1 MSAAWMAPAL
11 LVALAV
17 PAAAQDFAAPWPPA
31 GGPAALL
38 EHGASGADRGP
49 VLELLATQWLGQP
62 GLETRA
68 AAVGAGWRSA
78 RAAVGLS
85 ATGDA
90 AIGWT
95 AAGLAAGVAH
105 AAGGAAV
112 RVVGRLD
119 RAPDPGG
126 RRPAGVEAGAGAW
139 LAAAP
144 ALHLYAAAPQMWAD
158 GASPPLARGFVI
170 GARAAGAETSAW
182 LERESVRAPAAAF
195 ATHAAGVA
203 WAPAGMRVALEA
215 RDRPLRGAATF
226 ALAAG
231 PLEVAVRVESHP
243 LAGETTQLGLRMARP

>member
-1 MSAAWMAPAL
+1 MSAAWAVPAL
-11 LVALAV
+11 IAALAM

-38 EHGASGADRGP
+38 EHGATGVDRRAA
-49 VLELLATQWLGQP
+49 VELLATQWLGQA

-68 AAVGAGWRSA
+68 VALGAAWRSA
-78 RAAVGLS
+78 RAALGLS
-85 ATGDA
+85 STGDA

-105 AAGGAAV
+105 ATAGAAV
-112 RVVGRLD
+112 RMVGRLD
-119 RAPDPGG
+119 RAPDPIGG
-126 RRPAGVEAGAGAW
+126 RPAGAEAGAGAW

-144 ALHLYAAAPQMWAD
+144 ALDLYAAAPQMWAD

-170 GARAAGAETSAW
+170 GARAAGVETSAW
-182 LERESVRAPAAAF
+182 LERESVRGSAGAF

-203 WAPAGMRVALEA
+203 WAPAGMRVVLEA
-215 RDRPLRGAATF
+215 RDRPLRGAAML

-243 LAGETTQLGLRMARP
+243 LAGATTQLGLRVTGR